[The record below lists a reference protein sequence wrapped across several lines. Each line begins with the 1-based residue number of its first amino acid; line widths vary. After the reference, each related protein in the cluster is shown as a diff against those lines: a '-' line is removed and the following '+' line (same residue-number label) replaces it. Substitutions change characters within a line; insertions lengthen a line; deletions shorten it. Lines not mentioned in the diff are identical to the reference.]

1 MIAGY
6 VVTFGAAGYWHG
18 PTPRFVAW
26 GLYHAAGLIVF
37 DLVRQ
42 RSLAARLAAGPAAAP
57 RSSPAA
63 TTMAVAVTFL
73 FVSLG
78 WLLFVP
84 GLRLW

>member
-1 MIAGY
+1 M
-6 VVTFGAAGYWHG
+6 
-18 PTPRFVAW
+18 AW

-42 RSLAARLAAGPAAAP
+42 RRLAARLAANPAPSPAAAP
-57 RSSPAA
+57 PRSPAA
-63 TTMAVAVTFL
+63 TAAAVAITFL